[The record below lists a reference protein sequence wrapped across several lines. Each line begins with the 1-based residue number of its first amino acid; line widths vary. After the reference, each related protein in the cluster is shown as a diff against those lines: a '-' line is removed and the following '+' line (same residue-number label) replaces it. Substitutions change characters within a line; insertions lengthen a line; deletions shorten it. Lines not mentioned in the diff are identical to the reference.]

1 MSEKIL
7 LVDDEKDF
15 LDVMS
20 ERIEARGMDVTTADS
35 AEKALKDVESGGF
48 DAIILDL
55 MMPGMDGLQT
65 LKAIKKKNPDLQVI
79 LLTGHATVEK
89 GIEAMKLG
97 AMDFLEKPA
106 DLDKLTEIIKKAQAR
121 KMVIIERKMEEKM
134 KQIIGTKGWEPQRCI
149 KKMEKTSPNIM
160 CVEATKNPGRI
171 AGIDQRCN
179 PGSVRFFSIFFTLR
193 ESLRRPAFALSRDR
207 SRPLRLHPC

>member
-35 AEKALKDVESGGF
+35 AKKALEDVETGGF

-55 MMPGMDGLQT
+55 KMPGMDGLET

-134 KQIIGTKGWEPQRCI
+134 KQIIGTKGW
-149 KKMEKTSPNIM
+149 
-160 CVEATKNPGRI
+160 
-171 AGIDQRCN
+171 
-179 PGSVRFFSIFFTLR
+179 
-193 ESLRRPAFALSRDR
+193 
-207 SRPLRLHPC
+207 

>member
-15 LDVMS
+15 LEVMS

-35 AEKALKDVESGGF
+35 AEKALKSVESGGF

-55 MMPGMDGLQT
+55 KMPGMDGLQT
-65 LKAIKKKNPDLQVI
+65 LKAIKQKNPDLQVI

-106 DLDKLTEIIKKAQAR
+106 DLDKLTEIIHKAQAR
-121 KMVIIERKMEEKM
+121 KMVIIERRMEEKM
-134 KQIIGTKGWEPQRCI
+134 KQIIGTKGW
-149 KKMEKTSPNIM
+149 
-160 CVEATKNPGRI
+160 
-171 AGIDQRCN
+171 
-179 PGSVRFFSIFFTLR
+179 
-193 ESLRRPAFALSRDR
+193 
-207 SRPLRLHPC
+207 

>member
-1 MSEKIL
+1 
-7 LVDDEKDF
+7 
-15 LDVMS
+15 MS
-20 ERIEARGMDVTTADS
+20 ERIQARGMDVTTAES
-35 AEKALKDVESGGF
+35 AEKALESVESGGY

-134 KQIIGTKGWEPQRCI
+134 KQIIGTKGW
-149 KKMEKTSPNIM
+149 
-160 CVEATKNPGRI
+160 
-171 AGIDQRCN
+171 
-179 PGSVRFFSIFFTLR
+179 
-193 ESLRRPAFALSRDR
+193 
-207 SRPLRLHPC
+207 